1 MSCATTIKR
10 VFNKTSLCKSP
21 CDNMSSDHLLNPDQS
36 QGRSPAERILLALKL
51 HGPQTAPALG
61 KRLSITGEAVRQ
73 QLVRLAEDGLA
84 NSWSEARGV
93 GRPSQFWGL
102 TASGHAEF
110 PDTHAELTVQLLRTI
125 RQTLGDTAVDRIIAA
140 REEETRAGYRA
151 ALAGAASLR
160 DRVEKLVRLRT
171 AEGYMAGYEE
181 AGDGTFLFV
190 ENHCPICAAAASCQ
204 GFCRAEINIFRDILG
219 QDVTVE
225 RTEHILAG
233 ARRCAYVI
241 VPATQRDHPGA

>member
-1 MSCATTIKR
+1 
-10 VFNKTSLCKSP
+10 
-21 CDNMSSDHLLNPDQS
+21 MSSDHLLNSNQS
-36 QGRSPAERILLALKL
+36 QGRSPAERILMALKL
-51 HGPQTAPALG
+51 RGPQTAQALG
-61 KRLSITGEAVRQ
+61 KQLAISGEAARQ
-73 QLVRLAEDGLA
+73 QLVRLSEDGLV

-125 RQTLGDTAVDRIIAA
+125 RQTLGEAAVDRIIAA
-140 REEETRAGYRA
+140 REEETRTGYRA
-151 ALAGAASLR
+151 ALEGAESLQ

-204 GFCRAEINIFRDILG
+204 GFCRAEINVFRDILG
-219 QDVTVE
+219 KDVAVE

-241 VPATQRDHPGA
+241 APTAIEGGA

>member
-1 MSCATTIKR
+1 
-10 VFNKTSLCKSP
+10 
-21 CDNMSSDHLLNPDQS
+21 MSSDHLLNPDQS

-110 PDTHAELTVQLLRTI
+110 PDTHAVLTVQLLRTI

-160 DRVEKLVRLRT
+160 DRVEKLVCLRT

-219 QDVTVE
+219 QDVAVE

-241 VPATQRDHPGA
+241 VPATQLDHPGA

>member
-10 VFNKTSLCKSP
+10 VFNKTILCKSP
-21 CDNMSSDHLLNPDQS
+21 ANNMSSDHLLNPDQT
-36 QGRSPAERILLALKL
+36 QGRSPADRILLALKL

-61 KRLSITGEAVRQ
+61 KRLSISGEAVRQ

-125 RQTLGDTAVDRIIAA
+125 RQTLGDMAVDRIIAA
-140 REEETRAGYRA
+140 REEETRTGYRA
-151 ALAGAASLR
+151 ALAGAGSLR

-219 QDVTVE
+219 QDVAVE
-225 RTEHILAG
+225 RTEHILTG

-241 VPATQRDHPGA
+241 APASIAGAA